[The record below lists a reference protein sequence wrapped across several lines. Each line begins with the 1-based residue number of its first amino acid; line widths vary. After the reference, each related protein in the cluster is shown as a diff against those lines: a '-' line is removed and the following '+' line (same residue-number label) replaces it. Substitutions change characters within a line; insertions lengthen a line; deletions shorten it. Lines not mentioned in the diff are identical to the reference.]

1 MTIEHVVEVRAARIA
16 VVGGIAGEALGDEQA
31 HNLPEDPAAW
41 AARSSSCA
49 RRASTSRSG
58 CAAMRSAASS
68 SAISARSLH
77 QLGEPVGDVFDG
89 SALFGRLVTMS
100 SSVADPSVEQVR
112 ETVADCLRAVGQRLT
127 ANRQSLLDALI
138 NAPRPLTI
146 PEILDDRPGLAELGL
161 PQPRR
166 VRRG

>member
-1 MTIEHVVEVRAARIA
+1 
-16 VVGGIAGEALGDEQA
+16 
-31 HNLPEDPAAW
+31 
-41 AARSSSCA
+41 
-49 RRASTSRSG
+49 
-58 CAAMRSAASS
+58 
-68 SAISARSLH
+68 
-77 QLGEPVGDVFDG
+77 VFDG